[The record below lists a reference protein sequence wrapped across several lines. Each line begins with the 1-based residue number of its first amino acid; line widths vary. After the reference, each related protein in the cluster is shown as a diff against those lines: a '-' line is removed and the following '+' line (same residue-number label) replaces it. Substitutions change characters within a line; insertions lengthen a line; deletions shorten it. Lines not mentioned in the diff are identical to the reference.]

1 MLSVQNEMKDERSY
15 NCDDIARASAGS
27 GIFDEPV
34 ISRLGTPHYAP
45 LLVTCQVRSG
55 QVRSGF
61 KSLMY
66 DYIYSLLTIDN
77 F

>member
-15 NCDDIARASAGS
+15 NCDDIARKRRQWN
-27 GIFDEPV
+27 FDEPV